1 MNVMKD
7 AKKSMKKMKNTDEE
21 YECMQREYVGKNF
34 QVKSESE
41 KWCPIYMQSYWG
53 QNGHV
58 RSNFHT
64 LGNVKILS
72 WNDTPD
78 DTCGF
83 IMSEK
88 A

>member
-41 KWCPIYMQSYWG
+41 KMASIYRQKLWRAK
-53 QNGHV
+53 
-58 RSNFHT
+58 RSCCF
-64 LGNVKILS
+64 ILS
-72 WNDTPD
+72 HI
-78 DTCGF
+78 G
-83 IMSEK
+83 
-88 A
+88 

>member
-1 MNVMKD
+1 MNAKKNM
-7 AKKSMKKMKNTDEE
+7 KKSMKKMKNTDEF
-21 YECMQREYVGKNF
+21 MQREYVGKNF

-41 KWCPIYMQSYWG
+41 KWHLFIGKNYGG

-58 RSNFHT
+58 RSTFHT

-78 DTCGF
+78 DTCRF

>member
-1 MNVMKD
+1 MKVMKN

-58 RSNFHT
+58 ASYFHT

>member
-1 MNVMKD
+1 MKVMKN
-7 AKKSMKKMKNTDEE
+7 AKKSMKKMKNTD
-21 YECMQREYVGKNF
+21 ECMQREYVGKNF

-58 RSNFHT
+58 ASDFHT
-64 LGNVKILS
+64 LGNVNNLS

-78 DTCGF
+78 DTCRF
-83 IMSEK
+83 ILSEK
-88 A
+88 T

>member
-41 KWCPIYMQSYWG
+41 KWCPTYMQSYWG

-58 RSNFHT
+58 ASYFHT

-78 DTCGF
+78 DTCCF